1 MIISILLAL
10 IFFVLMFTTKDLNS
24 KIEYAALMI
33 ISEVAVWGNY
43 ILNAL
48 EKQEVIMLE
57 ITYKD
62 GRIIIVDDYDNAE
75 LEDGMLIFYKNE
87 YIVMVI
93 NLDCIETVVDIGDE
107 NGEEENA

>member
-10 IFFVLMFTTKDLNS
+10 IFCVLMFITEDLKS
-24 KIEYAALMI
+24 KIECAALMI
-33 ISEVAVWGNY
+33 ISEIAVWGTY

-62 GRIIIVDDYDNAE
+62 GRIITVDDYDNAE

-93 NLDCIETVVDIGDE
+93 NLDCIETVVDIG
-107 NGEEENA
+107 EEENA

>member
-1 MIISILLAL
+1 MIISILLSL
-10 IFFVLMFTTKDLNS
+10 IFCVLMFITEDLNS

-33 ISEVAVWGNY
+33 ISEIAVWGSY

-62 GRIIIVDDYDNAE
+62 GRSIIVDDYDNAE

-87 YIVMVI
+87 YI
-93 NLDCIETVVDIGDE
+93 NLDGIETVVDIGDE
-107 NGEEENA
+107 DGEEENA